1 MSVPQGSTVFNHLY
15 FDGLEARASATITC
29 DGLQRIATQAVNSV
43 NATLAAVTSQLG
55 LVQSDY
61 NQLAQRIATLENHIA
76 TLIGSQTAFAALTT
90 QAATVSAVVDLGS
103 AIAYLH
109 AQATVTAN
117 LGNANVQSFI
127 MQALKLAQELIEV
140 QTAYTRLSNQITTF
154 TTLLTDMPARL
165 ASLQSAIAAQAST
178 ISGCTIS

>member
-15 FDGLEARASATITC
+15 FDGLDARVSATVTC
-29 DGLQRIATQAVNSV
+29 DGLQRIASQAVASV
-43 NATLAAVTSQLG
+43 NGTVAAVTSQLG

-61 NQLAQRIATLENHIA
+61 NLLAERIATLENHIA

-117 LGNANVQSFI
+117 LGTANVQSFI

-140 QTAYTRLSNQITTF
+140 QTAYTRLSNQITSF
-154 TTLLTDMPARL
+154 TTLLAELPARL
-165 ASLQSAIAAQAST
+165 ASLEGSIAAKAAT
-178 ISGCTIS
+178 ITNCTII